1 MSQLL
6 GFTLDAILRI
16 FGSTY
21 IDLDHK
27 YSKGY
32 QLNCIHGRSK
42 RDGGQFFER
51 QETMN
56 NPSADGGRTV
66 KPFWPPMAAGIA
78 LGLALLFT
86 FLITGHGLGASGA
99 ATDVV
104 AGTGLTVAPAATQ
117 SNLYLASKV
126 ADGNPI
132 GSWMTWEVLGLFIG
146 ALVAAFMAGRFRV
159 QLDGARSVGTTPR
172 LVRALAGGLLAG
184 FGARVAGGCTSG
196 LGLSGAAALGI
207 AAFVFLAL
215 FFATGLIVNRIVRGV

>member
-1 MSQLL
+1 MN
-6 GFTLDAILRI
+6 TL
-16 FGSTY
+16 ST
-21 IDLDHK
+21 D
-27 YSKGY
+27 
-32 QLNCIHGRSK
+32 GR
-42 RDGGQFFER
+42 
-51 QETMN
+51 
-56 NPSADGGRTV
+56 RTV

-104 AGTGLTVAPAATQ
+104 AGTGLAVAPAATQ
-117 SNLYLASKV
+117 ANLYLASKV

-172 LVRALAGGLLAG
+172 LVRALARVSSPTDGSTKECHPEKRCSRR
-184 FGARVAGGCTSG
+184 GAHSIEC
-196 LGLSGAAALGI
+196 
-207 AAFVFLAL
+207 
-215 FFATGLIVNRIVRGV
+215 RIV

>member
-1 MSQLL
+1 MN
-6 GFTLDAILRI
+6 TL
-16 FGSTY
+16 ST
-21 IDLDHK
+21 D
-27 YSKGY
+27 
-32 QLNCIHGRSK
+32 GR
-42 RDGGQFFER
+42 
-51 QETMN
+51 
-56 NPSADGGRTV
+56 RTV

-104 AGTGLTVAPAATQ
+104 AGTGLAVAPAATQ
-117 SNLYLASKV
+117 ANLYLASKV

-159 QLDGARSVGTTPR
+159 QLDGARSVGATPR
-172 LVRALAGGLLAG
+172 LVRALAGGLLAGRFHVQLDGARSVGASGRIVRALAGGLLAG

>member
-1 MSQLL
+1 VSQLL
-6 GFTLDAILRI
+6 GFTLDSILRI
-16 FGSTY
+16 FAFTY
-21 IDLDHK
+21 IDPDHK
-27 YSKGY
+27 YPIGY

-42 RDGGQFFER
+42 RVVGQISER
-51 QETMN
+51 QKTMN

-104 AGTGLTVAPAATQ
+104 AGTGLAVAPAATQ
-117 SNLYLASKV
+117 ANLYLASKV

-146 ALVAAFMAGRFRV
+146 ALVAAFMAGRFHV
-159 QLDGARSVGTTPR
+159 QLDGARSVGASGR
-172 LVRALAGGLLAG
+172 IVRALAGGLLAG